1 MKTSSKLRRLRRQ
14 RKLRR
19 QRSAALMVLIILM
32 MFVMAHAAFS
42 KQETSRTCITS
53 VTVQSGDT
61 LWSIAREYKP
71 GDKDLREFVYE
82 IAADN
87 GVRDCE
93 IVVGQTLF
101 IPVSES

>member
-19 QRSAALMVLIILM
+19 QRSAALLVLITVM

-42 KQETSRTCITS
+42 EQNTDTVCVET
-53 VTVQSGDT
+53 VTVTSGDT
-61 LWSIAREYKP
+61 LWSIAAEYKP
-71 GDKDLREFVYE
+71 SSKDLREFVYE

-87 GVRDCE
+87 GVKDCE
-93 IVVGQTLF
+93 IYVGQTLLV
-101 IPVSES
+101 PVS

>member
-19 QRSAALMVLIILM
+19 QRSAALMVLITVM

-42 KQETSRTCITS
+42 KQETDTLCVET
-53 VTVQSGDT
+53 VTVQCGDT
-61 LWSIAREYKP
+61 LWSIAAEYKP
-71 GDKDLREFVYE
+71 ANRDLREFVYE

-87 GVRDCE
+87 GVKDCE
-93 IVVGQTLF
+93 IFVGQTLLVP
-101 IPVSES
+101 ISEN